1 MNVSVNRAA
10 VNPDDL
16 LSITLGEAF
25 SEVAE
30 CLRQSTVQVRSATGL
45 GCGSGVIW
53 RADGLIVTN
62 AHVAHAATASRQ
74 VVELADGRAFQADLI
89 RSDLQHDLAALPSML
104 REWRRLGF
112 GAVRS
117 GLGNW
122 WLRWGI
128 P

>member
-62 AHVAHAATASRQ
+62 AQWLMPRQPVGKWLSLPMAGLFRPTSSVA
-74 VVELADGRAFQADLI
+74 I
-89 RSDLQHDLAALPSML
+89 CSM
-104 REWRRLGF
+104 
-112 GAVRS
+112 
-117 GLGNW
+117 
-122 WLRWGI
+122 I
-128 P
+128 